1 MGKQQ
6 VIRSNKRQAI
16 IKKHCSLIEAR
27 GSKKSVIK
35 MNCCV
40 PVQADYL
47 ADPPETSL
55 ECDYDKNV
63 TNLYDAIEKGAW
75 DSVLNF
81 LTTKKWSF
89 VSFDNDPQSPEA
101 QTRTWVTR
109 FDPSGRVRWSQLP
122 LHAAIIFH
130 APVSV
135 IEALVDLYPLSV
147 QCTDDQRM
155 LPLHLAVRS
164 GANDAIMNLLIRS
177 FPEALVAR
185 NQSGAL
191 PFNVNG
197 SHVRKDYTETIY
209 QIVQHTTQRVV
220 ASQKKWSQ
228 QRTDNLEGTME
239 EQSELVKSLENDK
252 DRLEHRLKKAK
263 REISMWKKKC
273 RDMEKGIMETGKK
286 AKGGKSKDRMKHD
299 ETLGLL
305 EQSRKLIE
313 LVSTFDNKNDGDT
326 ASASSSD
333 SSSEE
338 ASFDATKHK
347 FKDLRMKTKSANESV
362 DSSVHLNSIDNNKVC
377 WAEMRQHI
385 YNTPNPVTRYERR
398 EMAPVT
404 EGTNLQE
411 DADIC
416 WNELRQTIYSSK
428 EERQTRPSTLKKNKG
443 DFVLQQSADKL
454 LEIIPKDNEQRESPE
469 KSVNPKRAI
478 TPKRSATPKPKRS
491 TSIKIGSDLKRSI
504 SAPKEREQIG
514 PKDRHKSI
522 IPTKDLMT
530 LRALRLERERRQAAA
545 TDDIPMIPTE
555 IDTVNSS
562 VKSRERGKSAE
573 RPISLLSKD
582 LRLGSVA
589 SARRRLPD
597 RNRWMK
603 TIEKNSAI
611 LRKDQSINM

>member
-1 MGKQQ
+1 
-6 VIRSNKRQAI
+6 
-16 IKKHCSLIEAR
+16 
-27 GSKKSVIK
+27 

-40 PVQADYL
+40 PGEADYL

-75 DSVLNF
+75 DSILHF
-81 LTTKKWSF
+81 LITNKWSF
-89 VSFDNDPQSPEA
+89 VSFNNDPQSPEA

-130 APVSV
+130 APFSV
-135 IEALVDLYPLSV
+135 VEALVDIYPLSV

-164 GANDAIMNLLIRS
+164 GANDAVMNLLIRS
-177 FPEALVAR
+177 FPGALVAK
-185 NQSGAL
+185 NQAGTL

-197 SHVRKDYTETIY
+197 SDVRKDYTETVY
-209 QIVQHTTQRVV
+209 QIVQHTTQRV
-220 ASQKKWSQ
+220 ASSHKKWSR

-273 RDMEKGIMETGKK
+273 RDMEKAMAKTGKG
-286 AKGGKSKDRMKHD
+286 AKRGKSKDRKKHD

-326 ASASSSD
+326 ASTSSSD

-347 FKDLRMKTKSANESV
+347 FKNLRVKTKSANESV
-362 DSSVHLNSIDNNKVC
+362 DSSVHLNSIDNNDVC
-377 WAEMRQHI
+377 WKEMRQHI
-385 YNTPNPVTRYERR
+385 YNTPNTVTRYERR
-398 EMAPVT
+398 EMAPVA
-404 EGTNLQE
+404 EGTSLQE

-416 WNELRQTIYSSK
+416 WNELRQTIYNSK
-428 EERQTRPSTLKKNKG
+428 EERQTRPSTLKKKKG

-454 LEIIPKDNEQRESPE
+454 LQIIPKDNEQRESPE

-491 TSIKIGSDLKRSI
+491 TSMKKSSDLKRSS
-504 SAPKEREQIG
+504 SAPKERELRQS
-514 PKDRHKSI
+514 KEKHKSI

-545 TDDIPMIPTE
+545 IDDIPMIPTE
-555 IDTVNSS
+555 IETVKSS

-573 RPISLLSKD
+573 RPISLISKD
-582 LRLGSVA
+582 VRLGSA
-589 SARRRLPD
+589 APARRRLPD

-603 TIEKNSAI
+603 TIEKNSAL
-611 LRKDQSINM
+611 LRKDQVINI